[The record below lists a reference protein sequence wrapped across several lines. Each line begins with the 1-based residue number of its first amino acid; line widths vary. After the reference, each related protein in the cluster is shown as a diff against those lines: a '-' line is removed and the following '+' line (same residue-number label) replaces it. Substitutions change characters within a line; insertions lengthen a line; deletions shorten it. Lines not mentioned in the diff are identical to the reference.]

1 MGLRV
6 CVVLVVL
13 SLLAIAAL
21 AVPLALSLADRRT
34 AALAAERDRQLA
46 ALADAAAMPDTPLQ
60 RLVDRYYEVYGE
72 GLLIIDPDGRTLAS
86 RGLDISEPGVATA
99 ANHALVDAPASRWTR
114 ILPWDQ
120 RRLLAT
126 AGVRSDGELIGAV
139 VLAVDAKVAAR
150 DVANAWLWVV
160 VGGLGF
166 LVLAAV
172 VAWSLTRWVL
182 RPLNGLE
189 RAVAEMTEGVAGP
202 PADVAGPPEL
212 RHFTSAFN
220 TMAQVVRASV
230 DRQRRLVADA
240 SHQLRNPLAAVR
252 LRADTLENYVAEAG
266 WPTYSS
272 MTAELDRFE
281 NLLEQLLRLARAE
294 QVTGSRKVGL
304 STAVAESTDLGDVI
318 AERVAFWQPI
328 LDSED
333 QQLHYRSDHPGPAVQ
348 VARHDV
354 EQLLDVA
361 LENALR
367 YAGAGT
373 TVTVSTAQTGETVD
387 LVVSDNGTGL
397 PDEDLSKAA
406 ARFWRGQ
413 DDGSGTGLGL
423 AIAAEIA
430 AGHGGAIGLER
441 APEGGL
447 LVRYRLPVASES
459 TC

>member
-6 CVVLVVL
+6 RVVLVVFL
-13 SLLAIAAL
+13 LLAVAAL
-21 AVPLALSLADRRT
+21 AVPLAMSLADRRT

-86 RGLDISEPGVATA
+86 RGLDISEPGVATRPAMA
-99 ANHALVDAPASRWTR
+99 AGRRTGVAVDT
-114 ILPWDQ
+114 ILPWHQ

-182 RPLNGLE
+182 RPAERAE

-202 PADVAGPPEL
+202 PADVTGPPEL

-252 LRADTLENYVAEAG
+252 LRADTLETYVAEAG

-281 NLLEQLLRLARAE
+281 NLLEQLLRLARA
-294 QVTGSRKVGL
+294 
-304 STAVAESTDLGDVI
+304 
-318 AERVAFWQPI
+318 
-328 LDSED
+328 
-333 QQLHYRSDHPGPAVQ
+333 
-348 VARHDV
+348 
-354 EQLLDVA
+354 
-361 LENALR
+361 
-367 YAGAGT
+367 GAGHRQPQSWT
-373 TVTVSTAQTGETVD
+373 IHRRRGVNGPRGRHRRTRGVLATDPRQRRPATARP
-387 LVVSDNGTGL
+387 L
-397 PDEDLSKAA
+397 
-406 ARFWRGQ
+406 
-413 DDGSGTGLGL
+413 GSSR
-423 AIAAEIA
+423 A
-430 AGHGGAIGLER
+430 GGAGR
-441 APEGGL
+441 P
-447 LVRYRLPVASES
+447 P
-459 TC
+459 

>member
-6 CVVLVVL
+6 RAVLVVL

-46 ALADAAAMPDTPLQ
+46 ALADAAAVPDTPLQ
-60 RLVDRYYEVYGE
+60 RLVDRYYDVYGE
-72 GLLIIDPDGRTLAS
+72 GLLIVDSDGRLEAS
-86 RGLDISEPGVATA
+86 HALDVTEPDVATA
-99 ANHALVDAPASRWTR
+99 ANHALVDAPAARWTR
-114 ILPWDQ
+114 ILPWD
-120 RRLLAT
+120 RSHLLAG
-126 AGVRSDGELIGAV
+126 AGVRSDGELVGAV
-139 VLAVDAKVAAR
+139 VVAVDTAAAAR
-150 DVANAWLWVV
+150 DVANGWLWVA
-160 VGGLGF
+160 VGCLVL

-182 RPLNGLE
+182 RPLDGLE

-220 TMAQVVRASV
+220 TMAQVVRASL

-240 SHQLRNPLAAVR
+240 AHQLRNPLAALR
-252 LRADTLENYVAEAG
+252 LRADTLEDFVTEAG
-266 WPTYSS
+266 GSTYTS

-294 QVTGSRKVGL
+294 QVSGSRLAGL
-304 STAVAESTDLGDVI
+304 STAAAESTDLSDVI
-318 AERVAFWQPI
+318 AERVAYWQPI

-333 QQLHYRSDHPGPAVQ
+333 QQLHDRSDHPGPAVQ
-348 VARHDV
+348 LARHDI

-367 YAGAGT
+367 YAGQGAK
-373 TVTVSTAQTGETVD
+373 VTVSTARADETVD
-387 LVVSDNGTGL
+387 LVISDSGCGL
-397 PDEDLSKAA
+397 PDDDIARAA
-406 ARFWRGQ
+406 TRFWRGK

-423 AIAAEIA
+423 AIAAEII
-430 AGHGGAIGLER
+430 AGHGGAITVER

-447 LVRYRLPVASES
+447 LVRYRLPLVGES
-459 TC
+459 S

>member
-6 CVVLVVL
+6 RVVLVVL

-21 AVPLALSLADRRT
+21 AFPLALSLADRRT
-34 AALAAERDRQLA
+34 ATLASERDRQLG
-46 ALADAAAMPDTPLQ
+46 ALAEAAAVPEAHLQ
-60 RLVDRYYEVYGE
+60 SLVDRYHDVYGE
-72 GLLIIDPDGRTLAS
+72 GLLIIDSDGRTLAS
-86 RGLDISEPGVATA
+86 HGLGISEPGVAAA
-99 ANHALVDAPASRWTR
+99 ANHALVDAPASRWGR
-114 ILPWDQ
+114 ILPWD
-120 RRLLAT
+120 RGRLLAT
-126 AGVRSDGELIGAV
+126 AGVRSDGELVGAV
-139 VLAVDAKVAAR
+139 VVAVDPTAAAR
-150 DVANAWLWVV
+150 DVATGWLWVA
-160 VGGLGF
+160 VGCLGL

-172 VAWSLTRWVL
+172 VGLALTRWVL

-189 RAVAEMTEGVAGP
+189 RAVAEMTEGIAGP

-220 TMAQVVRASV
+220 TMAQVVRASL

-281 NLLEQLLRLARAE
+281 NLMEQLLRLARAE
-294 QVTGSRKVGL
+294 QVSGSRKVGL
-304 STAVAESTDLGDVI
+304 STAAVESADLTDVI
-318 AERVAFWQPI
+318 GERVAFWQPV
-328 LDSED
+328 LDGQD
-333 QQLHYRSDHPGPAVQ
+333 QQLRDRSDHRGLAVQ
-348 VARHDV
+348 LGRHDV

-367 YAGAGT
+367 YAGQGT
-373 TVTVSTAQTGETVD
+373 TITVSTEQTGETVD
-387 LVVSDNGTGL
+387 LVVSDDGCGL
-397 PDEDLSKAA
+397 SDEDMSRAA
-406 ARFWRGQ
+406 VRFWRGY

-430 AGHGGAIGLER
+430 AGHGGAIGVER

-447 LVRYRLPVASES
+447 LVRYRLPAASES
-459 TC
+459 T